1 MTVTV
6 WYTAAWASCHFHLS
20 VCSLALQLWFVRS
33 MLDVWEAV
41 LYLFS
46 SILLAYSVTQDGCW
60 LRQINSSFFS
70 SFSVEIHLPPIT
82 RQKDIHATRDGVAGR
97 AREERPLGTSWRLC
111 CRVALILKFPDRVT
125 VDLMS
130 PCSLLFGFAACRNVC
145 DSDDGYIGKQPQILV
160 SII

>member
-1 MTVTV
+1 M
-6 WYTAAWASCHFHLS
+6 
-20 VCSLALQLWFVRS
+20 
-33 MLDVWEAV
+33 
-41 LYLFS
+41 YLFS

-125 VDLMS
+125 VD
-130 PCSLLFGFAACRNVC
+130 PCHPVLCCLVLQHAATCAIAMMCSAPQNSLLYSFFFLKISSLFIRSLFSHISTCTSTR
-145 DSDDGYIGKQPQILV
+145 
-160 SII
+160 